1 MTESRNNKSIFVRV
15 SAAFIA
21 VSVFASIP
29 ARAANDQLDAG
40 KVMNQMTAEQRA
52 GYLAGVVE
60 GLAIARYMKDKK
72 QKAGMECIYSW
83 FYEEKG
89 NLRLIHEA
97 FDKYPSYPPGAIID
111 VLVKKKCGE

>member
-1 MTESRNNKSIFVRV
+1 MGNRNNKPIFVQIGAV
-15 SAAFIA
+15 LIA
-21 VSVFASIP
+21 VSAFACTP
-29 ARAANDQLDAG
+29 AGAANDQLDAG

-60 GLAIARYMKDKK
+60 GLAIARYMKDQK

-89 NLRLIHEA
+89 NIRLIHEA
-97 FDKYPSYPPGAIID
+97 FDKYPGYPPGAIID